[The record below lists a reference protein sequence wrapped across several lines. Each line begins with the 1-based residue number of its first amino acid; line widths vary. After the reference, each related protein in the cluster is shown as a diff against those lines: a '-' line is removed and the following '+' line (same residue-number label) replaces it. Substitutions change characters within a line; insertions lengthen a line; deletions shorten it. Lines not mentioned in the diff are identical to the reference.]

1 MNEPVVVTGLG
12 VVSPHGDAP
21 QAMFDALLRGESA
34 LQPVF
39 PELPKPA
46 AAATVAFD
54 VARWFTKLQ
63 LAGVDRVSQLAV
75 AAADLALRDAGT
87 SPRDADLDPERV
99 GVYAGCGMGGA
110 AALEAGY
117 RSGGR
122 VPPLTIPAFM
132 PNAPAAHVAM
142 RQGVLGPVLTYSV
155 ACASSAVAIAEAA
168 AAIQRGDLE
177 LAIAGGSEALIVPGV
192 VLAWQAMQTL
202 AAFGPGGAAR
212 AARPFASDRCGFA
225 LGEGA
230 AFVVLE
236 SAGRARRR
244 GARVHAQLA
253 GWGIGSDATH
263 LTKPDAPGQARALRA
278 ALRRADLAPRDVGY
292 CNAHGTATRIG
303 DVVERDALA
312 LVWGRCPRHLA
323 RQLHQG
329 TARPPARRCR
339 RARSGDHGARLAAR
353 RTAAEHQRRRGRS
366 GLRDEP
372 GARTRHARAGA
383 RRCDQQ
389 LIRVRGH
396 ERGAAF
402 HPRLIDTVG
411 EAPKTPVAIEAE
423 IIAAQRLRPPARP
436 SRLCSRS
443 NPVQPESRR

>member
-1 MNEPVVVTGLG
+1 MNEAVVVTGLG

-46 AAATVAFD
+46 AAAMVSFD

-99 GVYAGCGMGGA
+99 GVYVGCGMGGA

-142 RQGVLGPVLTYSV
+142 RHGVLGPVLTYSV

-168 AAIQRGDLE
+168 AAIRRGDLD
-177 LAIAGGSEALIVPGV
+177 LAIAGGSEAMIVPGV

-236 SAGRARRR
+236 SAERARRR

-303 DVVERDALA
+303 DVVERNALA
-312 LVWGRCPRHLA
+312 LVWDDALDTLRVSSTKALHGHLLGA
-323 RQLHQG
+323 AGALEAVITVLALQRGEL
-329 TARPPARRCR
+329 PPNMNGGEADPACAMNLVR
-339 RARSGDHGARLAAR
+339 
-353 RTAAEHQRRRGRS
+353 
-366 GLRDEP
+366 EP
-372 GARTRHARAGA
+372 GTRAPA
-383 RRCDQQ
+383 
-389 LIRVRGH
+389 L
-396 ERGAAF
+396 GAA
-402 HPRLIDTVG
+402 I
-411 EAPKTPVAIEAE
+411 
-423 IIAAQRLRPPARP
+423 
-436 SRLCSRS
+436 S
-443 NPVQPESRR
+443 NSFAFGGTNAVLLFTRA